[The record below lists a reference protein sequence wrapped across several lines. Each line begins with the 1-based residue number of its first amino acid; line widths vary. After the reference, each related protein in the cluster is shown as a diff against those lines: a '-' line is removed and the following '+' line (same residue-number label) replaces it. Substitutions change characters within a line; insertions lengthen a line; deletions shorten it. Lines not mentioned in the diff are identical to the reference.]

1 MRTSEF
7 SEKKEERKKINY
19 QLKREN
25 GREEMLHL
33 KGKASLAVQRER
45 ERERERERLFGWLR
59 FGFLVFW
66 FLWGRG
72 REEGA
77 PVLKGSFW
85 EWSKVSFSVY

>member
-7 SEKKEERKKINY
+7 SEKKEERKKVNY

-33 KGKASLAVQRER
+33 KGKASLAVQRDRKR
-45 ERERERERLFGWLR
+45 ERERERGCLG
-59 FGFLVFW
+59 GVVLVFW